1 MDGLDD
7 ISHVIQLSIAP
18 VFLMTAIAGFV
29 NALVT
34 RLSRAIDRRRAIE
47 ELLPAY
53 EGATAEEMRDELR
66 LLARRIK
73 YITGAIG
80 LAVLSAI
87 FICILIGAAFV
98 ASYVGVG
105 LVRTVATLF
114 ICAIAALT
122 ICLLAFFREVVLAA
136 NAAQHKPP
144 PKPSA

>member
-1 MDGLDD
+1 MEGLDD

-18 VFLMTAIAGFV
+18 VFLLTAIAGFV
-29 NALVT
+29 NALVA
-34 RLSRAIDRRRAIE
+34 RLGRAIDRRRALE

-53 EGATAEEMRDELR
+53 EGGTLENMRDELR

-73 YITGAIG
+73 YITSAIG

-98 ASYVGVG
+98 ASVVGLG

-114 ICAIAALT
+114 VCAIGALT
-122 ICLLAFFREVVLAA
+122 ICLLAFFREIILAA
-136 NAAQHKPP
+136 NATQHQQP
-144 PKPSA
+144 PKRDA